1 MSLSTAL
8 PFLCPELVYAL
19 NGESAIGIAGKNGLS
34 KFVLFGSFSTFGF
47 FWLPGGLPLRL
58 GPVCLSADI
67 QAGGRPLRLV
77 CPEANRSSVTIASS
91 MVRCSSRN
99 SESVFKMSMSGR
111 IAQFTP
117 CDGMIKFRF
126 LVSRKTRKFRLISP

>member
-34 KFVLFGSFSTFGF
+34 KFVLLGSFSTFGF
-47 FWLPGGLPLRL
+47 FLLAGGLPLRL
-58 GPVCLSADI
+58 GSFCLSADI
-67 QAGGRPLRLV
+67 HAGGRPLRLV
-77 CPEANRSSVTIASS
+77 CPEANLSSVAIASS

-111 IAQFTP
+111 IPQLNA
-117 CDGMIKFRF
+117 CDGMIKSRF
-126 LVSRKTRKFRLISP
+126 LVSLKTRKFRFISQ